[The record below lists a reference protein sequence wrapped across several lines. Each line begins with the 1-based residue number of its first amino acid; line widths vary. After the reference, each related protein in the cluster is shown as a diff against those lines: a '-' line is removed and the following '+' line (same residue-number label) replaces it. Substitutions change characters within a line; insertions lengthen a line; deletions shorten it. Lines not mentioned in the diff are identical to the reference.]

1 MIYFSIPALVETNKD
16 ALIKELNK
24 RELRYFLLNNPFKVP
39 SELTPDERSMGG
51 FDLTSH
57 TNMIVNLS
65 AEDSDVSIKGFNC
78 MKPGKVYMIV
88 AENGRSTQNELVF
101 PTSSTLYNGT
111 ITKANAMTIV
121 YKFWTD
127 GHSIYCDRAI
137 YE

>member
-1 MIYFSIPALVETNKD
+1 MNIMKADCGYDPHDMDKFEDVKADDLSDV
-16 ALIKELNK
+16 
-24 RELRYFLLNNPFKVP
+24 
-39 SELTPDERSMGG
+39 GG

-65 AEDSDVSIKGFNC
+65 AEDSDVSIKDFNC
-78 MKPGKVYMIV
+78 MKLGKVYMIV
-88 AENGRSTQNELVF
+88 AKNGASTQNELVF
-101 PTSSTLYNGT
+101 PTPSTLYNGT

>member
-1 MIYFSIPALVETNKD
+1 MNIMKADCGYDPHDMDKFEDVKADDLSDV
-16 ALIKELNK
+16 
-24 RELRYFLLNNPFKVP
+24 
-39 SELTPDERSMGG
+39 GG

-65 AEDSDVSIKGFNC
+65 AEDSDVSIKDFNY

-88 AENGRSTQNELVF
+88 AENGESTQNELVF
-101 PTSSTLYNGT
+101 PTSSTSSTLYNGT

>member
-1 MIYFSIPALVETNKD
+1 MNIMKADCGYDPHDMDKFEDVKVD
-16 ALIKELNK
+16 DLND
-24 RELRYFLLNNPFKVP
+24 V
-39 SELTPDERSMGG
+39 GG

-65 AEDSDVSIKGFNC
+65 SEDSDVSIEDFNC

-88 AENGRSTQNELVF
+88 AENGASTQNELVF
-101 PTSSTLYNGT
+101 PASSTLYNGT

-137 YE
+137 YEKK

>member
-1 MIYFSIPALVETNKD
+1 MNIMKADCGYDPHDMDKFEDVKADDLSDV
-16 ALIKELNK
+16 
-24 RELRYFLLNNPFKVP
+24 
-39 SELTPDERSMGG
+39 GG

-65 AEDSDVSIKGFNC
+65 AEDSDVSIKDFNC

-88 AENGRSTQNELVF
+88 AENGESTQNELVF
-101 PTSSTLYNGT
+101 PTPSTLYNGT
-111 ITKANAMTIV
+111 ITKAKAKTTV

>member
-1 MIYFSIPALVETNKD
+1 MNIMKADCGYDPHDMDKFEDVKADDLSDI
-16 ALIKELNK
+16 
-24 RELRYFLLNNPFKVP
+24 
-39 SELTPDERSMGG
+39 GG

-65 AEDSDVSIKGFNC
+65 AEDSNVSIKDFNC

-88 AENGRSTQNELVF
+88 AENGESTQNELVF
-101 PTSSTLYNGT
+101 PTSSTSSTLYNGT

-137 YE
+137 YK

>member
-1 MIYFSIPALVETNKD
+1 MNIMKADCGYDPHDMDKFEDVKVD
-16 ALIKELNK
+16 DLND
-24 RELRYFLLNNPFKVP
+24 V
-39 SELTPDERSMGG
+39 GG

-65 AEDSDVSIKGFNC
+65 AEDSDVSIKDFNC

-88 AENGRSTQNELVF
+88 AENGASTQNELVF
-101 PTSSTLYNGT
+101 PASSTLYNGT

-137 YE
+137 YEKNKI

>member
-1 MIYFSIPALVETNKD
+1 MNIMKADCGYDPHDMDKFEDVKADDLSDV
-16 ALIKELNK
+16 
-24 RELRYFLLNNPFKVP
+24 
-39 SELTPDERSMGG
+39 GG

-65 AEDSDVSIKGFNC
+65 AEDSDVSIKDFNC

-88 AENGRSTQNELVF
+88 AENGASTQNELVF
-101 PTSSTLYNGT
+101 PTSSTSSTSSTLYNGT